1 MQVLIPECP
10 CCEQYWLREF
20 FNLTALGVYP
30 VIYGSSL
37 VHKLDRI
44 LPNSVKICQA
54 PSRHCAEIHLYIISK
69 YLVKKFSARI
79 LTCSVNVK
87 FFFPKLLYEINKN
100 ALNYKGIDCCD
111 VLSIFPN
118 DQMKAGRF
126 YIFSKF
132 DKKWDLQCFFLDY
145 GWVSGNATFFRPYN
159 TSQQWQ

>member
-54 PSRHCAEIHLYIISK
+54 PSRHCVEIHAIF
-69 YLVKKFSARI
+69 FS
-79 LTCSVNVK
+79 
-87 FFFPKLLYEINKN
+87 KLLYEINEN
-100 ALNYKGIDCCD
+100 ALNYKGIDCCN

-159 TSQQWQ
+159 TSQQ